1 MVTKR
6 KMPDELEKFTLDL
19 AVKHLDSRAFRECV
33 QPRKMRGEVR
43 VFPSKGLVAMV
54 AAAIE
59 YGAEYGAEQ
68 EKKRLATQNVFGVF
82 LSVVN
87 KDI

>member
-59 YGAEYGAEQ
+59 YGAEQ

>member
-1 MVTKR
+1 MTKR

-43 VFPSKGLVAMV
+43 AFPSEGLVALV
-54 AAAIE
+54 ADAI
-59 YGAEYGAEQ
+59 AYGAEQ
-68 EKKRLATQNVFGVF
+68 EKKRLATQNVFGIC
-82 LSVVN
+82 LSIAN
-87 KDI
+87 KGI